1 MVTSIPL
8 GYMLGRSR
16 RVFKYQM
23 AAEFRN
29 KEIDLSFEQFVIL
42 KLLNSNAEFIQQD
55 LADRLQR
62 DKSIIVRH
70 INCLL
75 EHQFVVRITNKED
88 KRKKNLALTNNGIEI
103 LNRMNAVAVDVSNKL
118 LSGVTEHELEIFKY
132 VLTKIQDNGDTDE
145 EMYNCG
151 NKEK

>member
-118 LSGVTEHELEIFKY
+118 LSGVTEHELEIFEN
-132 VLTKIQDNGDTDE
+132 VLTKIQENGDAE
-145 EMYNCG
+145 EEICNCG
-151 NKEK
+151 NK